1 METLDCTQL
10 PDRSS
15 PSEFGD
21 IPWEELLD
29 DLFGSIINELNSH
42 EVAWVRGVCSSWRT
56 KAQKLLHCIQYNLS
70 DEFPFSELVEVFPA
84 LKNVRIQFRGQH
96 PELTNLAMLG
106 RLHCLTS
113 LELCNTR
120 GVWEFPFL
128 EVSVLVHCENLESLK
143 LDGCRFEA
151 AIGIRE
157 LTQLRSLVLT
167 RCTIR
172 VREPSLA
179 QLLQDLK
186 KLESLRIDQMAGGST
201 VNLRGISSL
210 AQLRALTV
218 RVRAAAN
225 PEFAMEL
232 GRMTWLKALDVNL
245 MLCPSLTTFNDTSL
259 VYLVNIGSLEELNL
273 GGHGHITDDGVESL
287 SRLSDLVSL
296 DISVPNQGQNSE
308 AAGVLT
314 QELTDRGLVHLLRLG
329 KLRSLSVAFSKVS
342 NRLICL
348 IMQRF
353 NLLQHL
359 SIAHCPLVND
369 TALFNLDR
377 CPHLTSLDVS
387 QCRQISDLGLFGISK
402 VAPQLRILNLS
413 GCYRL
418 VTDLGVRQLAQLK
431 LLNWLSLAYC
441 EQVSDYG
448 VIDLISGTS
457 DLKTLSLR
465 GCFQISD
472 QAVNSISFHL
482 AHLQD
487 LDLGYCYRV
496 SDAAI
501 DGIKSMK
508 SLRRIA
514 LTDTSV
520 SSVQC
525 IILREKGI
533 AVQRENRWWMN

>member
-1 METLDCTQL
+1 M
-10 PDRSS
+10 
-15 PSEFGD
+15 
-21 IPWEELLD
+21 D

-56 KAQKLLHCIQYNLS
+56 KAQKLLNCIQYNLS
-70 DEFPFSELVEVFPA
+70 QEFPFSELVEVFPA

-96 PELTNLAMLG
+96 PELGNLASLG
-106 RLHCLTS
+106 GLHCLTS

-128 EVSVLVHCENLESLK
+128 DVAALQRCPNLESLK

-157 LTQLRSLVLT
+157 LIQLRSLTLT
-167 RCTIR
+167 RCTIN

-179 QLLQDLK
+179 QLLQSLK
-186 KLESLRIDQMAGGST
+186 NLESLRIDQMAGGSAL
-201 VNLRGISSL
+201 NLRGVASL
-210 AQLRALTV
+210 HQLRALTI
-218 RVRAAAN
+218 RVRSAAN
-225 PEFAMEL
+225 PEFALEL
-232 GRMTWLKALDVNL
+232 GRMTWLKALDVNI
-245 MLCPSLTTFNDTSL
+245 MLCPSLTTFDDTSL
-259 VYLVNIGSLEELNL
+259 AFLVNISSLEELNL
-273 GGHGHITDDGVESL
+273 GGHCHITDDGVEHL
-287 SRLSDLVSL
+287 SRLEDLISL
-296 DISVPNQGQNSE
+296 DLSVPIRGHNPEEGLL
-308 AAGVLT
+308 GV

-329 KLRSLSVAFSKVS
+329 KLRSLNLGFSKIS

-353 NLLQHL
+353 VFLQHL

-387 QCRQISDLGLFGISK
+387 HCRQISDLGLFGISK

-413 GCYRL
+413 GCYRH

-431 LLNWLSLAYC
+431 LLTWLSLSYC

-448 VIDLISGTS
+448 VIDLISGTRY
-457 DLKTLSLR
+457 LKTLSLR
-465 GCFQISD
+465 GCFQISN
-472 QAVNSISFHL
+472 QAVEAVSFRL
-482 AHLQD
+482 VHLQD

-496 SDAAI
+496 SDSAI
-501 DGIKSMK
+501 GGVKSMK
-508 SLRRIA
+508 SLKRIA

-525 IILREKGI
+525 IMLREKGI